1 MYKMKKIIFVISI
14 VFSYV
19 FVFYLGYMLKS
30 DMTKEI
36 SLNGTYVFDENKD
49 KLDVFNDSYL
59 SFATDL
65 NQYYYIESSK
75 QISGSLIKENDS
87 LYKIE
92 GDDVCYIIINKDN
105 DVYLLM
111 NDKMIKLYQYDQKVT
126 NIE

>member
-1 MYKMKKIIFVISI
+1 MKKIVII
-14 VFSYV
+14 IGFVFSYI
-19 FVFYLGYMLKS
+19 FAFYLGYMLKI

-59 SFATDL
+59 SFSTDL

-75 QISGSLIKENDS
+75 QISGPLIKENDS
-87 LYKIE
+87 LYRIE
-92 GDDVCYIIINKDN
+92 GDQTCYIVINRDN
-105 DVYLLM
+105 NVYLLM
-111 NDKMIKLYQYDQKVT
+111 NDKMVKLYQYDQKIT